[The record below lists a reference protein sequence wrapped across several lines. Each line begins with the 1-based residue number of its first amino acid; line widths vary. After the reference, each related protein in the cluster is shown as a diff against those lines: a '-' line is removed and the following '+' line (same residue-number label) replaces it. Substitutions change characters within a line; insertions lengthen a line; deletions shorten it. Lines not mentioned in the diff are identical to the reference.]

1 MHLAEKGAERLSMS
15 ASTPVPRRAD
25 AHWDAGDLGCGE
37 LVLELRRRLELMQP
51 GQLPELVAY
60 DVGARADVPAWC
72 RMMGHTLIADEHP
85 VYRIRRKED

>member
-1 MHLAEKGAERLSMS
+1 MRLAEKGAERLSMS
-15 ASTPVPRRAD
+15 ASKPVPRRAD

-51 GQLPELVAY
+51 GQLLELVAY